1 MIEAESVVSIGFSG
15 VEDSDREGAMVM
27 ESARMG
33 SSTAGV
39 AIGGEGIG
47 AKGRML
53 VIVMEDRVMDLK
65 IERVVNFSESFYT

>member
-15 VEDSDREGAMVM
+15 VEDSDRDGAMVM

-33 SSTAGV
+33 SSTVGV

-47 AKGRML
+47 AQGRGL
-53 VIVMEDRVMDLK
+53 VFVVEDRAMDLK
-65 IERVVNFSESFYT
+65 IEGV